1 MFLKPLLLFLS
12 SHMMFRHVGSYA
24 AKKEVNFKSGLYKQG
39 ASNCQ
44 AKQAKVAQQY
54 TQHASPNICLC
65 MYNP

>member
-1 MFLKPLLLFLS
+1 
-12 SHMMFRHVGSYA
+12 MMFRQVGSYA